1 MMELTKSSAPRG
13 DHWNR
18 RGFLKVGCL
27 GLSGLTLSELLQGP
41 GAGPSGRSE
50 AGERPVGHFDLA
62 RRRPAPARDLRSQ
75 A

>member
-27 GLSGLTLSELLQGP
+27 GLSGLTLSELLKPRGGP
-41 GAGPSGRSE
+41 ERAVRSRRATGR
-50 AGERPVGHFDLA
+50 
-62 RRRPAPARDLRSQ
+62 
-75 A
+75 